1 MLYLDGT
8 FFSPPPS
15 VLTGNSFEELG
26 GVFVPHVERFHDEGL
41 EEATSTSTLK
51 NILRINNKSYYL
63 LLKHVVSPQ
72 VKGERTEPAIEA
84 EDLPP
89 QRFSMKRSIFS
100 VRSIPSALQSKQSVF
115 EARRIASNPSRFASF
130 TSSWGQGGL
139 LLSERL
145 SSRTTPPP
153 SKGLKKKQ
161 KRGKPT
167 SFDEEEEEIR
177 VDQVKRVRS
186 ID

>member
-1 MLYLDGT
+1 MFNLDAA
-8 FFSPPPS
+8 FFPPS
-15 VLTGNSFEELG
+15 SIVLRNLAASLS
-26 GVFVPHVERFHDEGL
+26 HMSKD
-41 EEATSTSTLK
+41 STTKGWKKLLLLPLLK
-51 NILRINNKSYYL
+51 KILRINNKSYYL
-63 LLKHVVSPQ
+63 LLKRVVSPQ

-89 QRFSMKRSIFS
+89 QRFSLKRSIFS

-115 EARRIASNPSRFASF
+115 EARRIASKPSRFASF